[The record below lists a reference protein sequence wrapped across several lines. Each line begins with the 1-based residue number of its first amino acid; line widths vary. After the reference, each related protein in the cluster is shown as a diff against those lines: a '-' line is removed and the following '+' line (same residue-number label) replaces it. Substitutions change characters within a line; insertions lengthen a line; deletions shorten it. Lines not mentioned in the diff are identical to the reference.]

1 VLEAEVKEFIV
12 RDLWSITAII
22 ILTYVFTGFLYIV
35 GSAFAGSSGSLSAS
49 SNIDPFAYRAVG
61 SSIVVLSMMI
71 LSAMGQYTYSSM
83 LSGRLEALLASPIS
97 LSAVLVATTI
107 PMMVFGLSIF
117 MATAAPA
124 IYIALSKYGVITAIE
139 SIAIIAIGMIPL
151 FILGFLLSIG
161 IAKLGSPVILN
172 LLQAFIFTF
181 SGALYPLIILPE
193 LLRLLPFSLPTYH
206 IAEALRGLIFSESQS
221 LALGGVPGLLII
233 TLAYG
238 SIGSILYRRFSRSI
252 RGGVAA

>member
-1 VLEAEVKEFIV
+1 MLEAEVKEFIV

-35 GSAFAGSSGSLSAS
+35 GSAFGGSSGSLSAS
-49 SNIDPFAYRAVG
+49 SKIDPFAYRAVG

-71 LSAMGQYTYSSM
+71 LSAMGQYTYSSI
-83 LSGRLEALLASPIS
+83 LSGRLETLLAAPIS
-97 LSAVLVATTI
+97 LSTVLVATAI

-117 MATAAPA
+117 MGTAAPA
-124 IYIALSKYGVITAIE
+124 IYIALSKYGVIVAIE
-139 SIAIIAIGMIPL
+139 SIAIIAVGMIPL
-151 FILGFLLSIG
+151 YILGFLLSIAV
-161 IAKLGSPVILN
+161 AKLGSPVILN
-172 LLQAFIFTF
+172 LSQAFIFTF

-193 LLRLLPFSLPTYH
+193 LLRLLPLSLPTYY
-206 IAEALRGLIFSESQS
+206 IAEALKDLISSGPQS

-238 SIGSILYRRFSRSI
+238 SIGSILYRRFSRGV
-252 RGGVAA
+252 RGGIAA

>member
-1 VLEAEVKEFIV
+1 MEAEVKEFIV

-35 GSAFAGSSGSLSAS
+35 GSAFGGSSGSLSTS

-71 LSAMGQYTYSSM
+71 LSAMGQYIYSSM

-97 LSAVLVATTI
+97 LSAVLVVTAI
-107 PMMVFGLSIF
+107 PMMIFGLSIF

-124 IYIALSKYGVITAIE
+124 IYIALSKYGVITAIG
-139 SIAIIAIGMIPL
+139 SIAIIAFGMIPL
-151 FILGFLLSIG
+151 FILGFLLSIA

-193 LLRLLPFSLPTYH
+193 LLRLLPLSLPTYY
-206 IAEALRGLIFSESQS
+206 IAEALRGLISSESQS
-221 LALGGVPGLLII
+221 LALGGEPRLLIV